1 MTRLRAKRPQFK
13 WMKLLDYNQ
22 HCGQKD
28 QRRLTGF
35 KSVMSQRSS
44 RESVGKVAYFHLKHG
59 KKGGGVVGAEAEI
72 VVERQHKK
80 EILCSS
86 VAAGCSLQSK

>member
-1 MTRLRAKRPQFK
+1 MDEATRLLSALWIERSEGTNRPPVCHESMFQSGE
-13 WMKLLDYNQ
+13 
-22 HCGQKD
+22 C
-28 QRRLTGF
+28 
-35 KSVMSQRSS
+35 
-44 RESVGKVAYFHLKHG
+44 RESGLFSFEAWKE
-59 KKGGGVVGAEAEI
+59 GGEGRGGAGAEEEI

>member
-1 MTRLRAKRPQFK
+1 M
-13 WMKLLDYNQ
+13 
-22 HCGQKD
+22 
-28 QRRLTGF
+28 
-35 KSVMSQRSS
+35 V
-44 RESVGKVAYFHLKHG
+44 E
-59 KKGGGVVGAEAEI
+59 GGGAEGEI

>member
-1 MTRLRAKRPQFK
+1 
-13 WMKLLDYNQ
+13 
-22 HCGQKD
+22 
-28 QRRLTGF
+28 
-35 KSVMSQRSS
+35 MSQCSS
-44 RESVGKVAYFHLKHG
+44 QESAGKVAYFHLKHG
-59 KKGGGVVGAEAEI
+59 KMGGRGGAGAEEEI